1 MNVAGLAFRNL
12 RRRPVRSALTIL
24 GVGFAVGSF
33 ITLYGL
39 SGSIDDNARQ
49 SVDERNAHL
58 TLSRRGAAEIF
69 GSTMTEAI
77 GQRLASIS
85 GVTAVTG
92 ELIVL
97 ASTDHGAHV
106 LAVGW
111 PEDSF
116 FWNSVP
122 LREGRLPQPG
132 ERKVVV
138 IGPGIA
144 QSLGKRLGDA
154 ISLMDESFRIIG
166 VSRYASLINRN
177 AILAPLADLQE
188 LTFRTGLVT
197 FLYVR
202 VASPDDP
209 AAVERISRAIEAQ
222 AAVTVATSEAMLAND
237 RLVGMTRAISKA
249 MAWIALFMGVLMV
262 LNTLLM
268 AVIERTREIGI
279 LSAIGWSPPRIMG
292 ALVVE
297 GMVLSMIG
305 SAVGILLGIF
315 GSQLLGA
322 IPAIGRFIEV
332 TPTTGLILAT
342 AAAAVGLGIVGSL
355 YPAWVATR
363 LDPAAALERA

>member
-1 MNVAGLAFRNL
+1 VNVLDLAFRNL

-39 SGSIDDNARQ
+39 SGSVDDNARQ

-58 TLSRRGAAEIF
+58 ALSRRGAAEIF
-69 GSTMTEAI
+69 GSTLAESI
-77 GQRLASIS
+77 GAQLANVP

-97 ASTDHGAHV
+97 AATDRGAHV

-111 PEDSF
+111 PDDSF
-116 FWNSVP
+116 FWPSVP
-122 LREGRLPQPG
+122 LREGRLPAPG

-138 IGPGIA
+138 IGPDIA
-144 QSLGKRLGDA
+144 QALNKRLGDT
-154 ISLMDESFRIIG
+154 ISLMDVDFRIVG

-177 AILAPLADLQE
+177 AVLTPLADLQE
-188 LTFRTGLVT
+188 LTFRPGLVT
-197 FLYVR
+197 FLYAR
-202 VASPDDP
+202 VASPENP
-209 AAVERISRAIEAQ
+209 AAVERISRAFEAR
-222 AAVTVATSEAMLAND
+222 AAVTVATSETMLAND
-237 RLVGMTRAISKA
+237 RLVGMTRAIAKA

-268 AVIERTREIGI
+268 AVLERTREIGI
-279 LSAIGWSPPRIMG
+279 LSAIGWSPPLIMG

-305 SAVGILLGIF
+305 SAVGIALGTI

-322 IPAIGRFIEV
+322 IPAIGRYIEV
-332 TPTTGLILAT
+332 TPTTGLIAAT
-342 AAAAVGLGIVGSL
+342 AVAAVGLGIVGSL